1 MRHNEAPKTI
11 YLKDYLPSPFLID
24 RVDLKFDLQDDHTI
38 VSARMMMSRNS
49 VSADKQG
56 ALQLVGDGLTLVSVK
71 IDGDTWPEDKVES
84 SADHLTIHDVP
95 ESFFLD
101 LETRIEPHKNTALSG
116 LYKSGHN
123 YYTQCEAEGFRRIM
137 YYLDR
142 PDVMARFSTTII
154 ADKQLYP
161 VLLSNGNQVGQGD
174 SGKGRHWVK
183 WVDPFRKPAYLF
195 ALVAGRLVKLEDR
208 FVTRSGRAVTL
219 QIWVEAGNL
228 DQCPH
233 AMQSLKNAMRWDE
246 ERFGLEYDLDIYMI
260 VAVSD
265 FTMGAMEN
273 KGLNIF
279 NTKYVLAKQET
290 ATDVDFAGIESVI
303 GHEYFHNWTGNRVT
317 CRDWFQL
324 SLKEGL
330 TVFRDQEFSMDLGS
344 RAVERIDQVR
354 TLRTHQ
360 FPEDAGPMAHPIRP
374 DSYIEINNF
383 YTVTVYEK
391 GAEVIRMQHTLLGE
405 EGFQKGMDLYFHRHD
420 GQAVTTEDFVAAMQ
434 DANGVDLS
442 QFKHWYSQAG
452 TPVLQVNDAYN
463 ATAGE
468 YTLTFTQTCPAT
480 PGQTEKQPFH
490 IPVKMGLLDAAGQ
503 VLPLQLKGSSSEA
516 TDELVL
522 SITEASQSFVFT
534 GLAAKP
540 IPSLLR
546 GYSAPVKLQYA
557 YQPSE
562 LAFLLAN
569 DVDAFNRWDAGQ
581 QLAEKVLLGLVDSI
595 AAGQPLVLDAALVN
609 AFGKVLADRE
619 LDPALAAQILTLP
632 SETWLAEV
640 MDVAN
645 PDAIHQARQ
654 FVRRALAAE
663 LQPLLSERYQE
674 LTQTKYVWNGEASA
688 KRALRNVCLAYL
700 VETLGEAG
708 LQLAKTQFDTA
719 DNMTDQQASLAV
731 LVQYD
736 HPLAEEALAVFYE
749 RYKGYPLVM
758 DKWFALQ
765 STSCKPNTL
774 EKVRS
779 LLTHPA
785 FTLTNPNKVYS
796 LIRSFSAANP
806 VHFHAASG
814 EGYAFIADQ
823 VIALNDINPQVASRV
838 ASAFNRWKKYDSAR
852 QGLMKAALSRVAAH
866 PGLSS
871 DVYEIVTKALNS

>member
-1 MRHNEAPKTI
+1 MRNDAPQTI
-11 YLKDYLPSPFLID
+11 FLKDYQPSPYLID
-24 RVDLKFDLQDDHTI
+24 RVDLKFDLQDDYTL
-38 VSARMMMSRNS
+38 VSARMMMSRSKASIADNQS
-49 VSADKQG
+49 LVLDGDDLTFVS
-56 ALQLVGDGLTLVSVK
+56 LR
-71 IDGDTWPEDKVES
+71 IDGEPWPEDKVHVS
-84 SADHLTIHDVP
+84 PDQLVIDDLP

-101 LETRIEPHKNTALSG
+101 IETRILPHKNTALSG

-123 YYTQCEAEGFRRIM
+123 YYTQCEAQGFRRIM

-142 PDVMARFSTTII
+142 PDVMARFTTTII

-208 FVTRSGRAVTL
+208 FVTRSGREVTL
-219 QIWVEAGNL
+219 QIWVESGNL

-290 ATDVDFAGIESVI
+290 ATDVDFAGIEAVI

-354 TLRTHQ
+354 TLRTQQ

-420 GQAVTTEDFVAAMQ
+420 GQAVTTDDFVAAMA
-434 DANGVDLS
+434 DANDVDLKV
-442 QFKHWYSQAG
+442 FKRWYSQAG
-452 TPVLQVNDAYN
+452 TPVLHVTEHYDSAK
-463 ATAGE
+463 GE
-468 YTLTFTQTCPAT
+468 YTLVFNQSCPAT
-480 PGQTEKQPFH
+480 PGQPDKLPFH
-490 IPVKMGLLDAAGQ
+490 IPVKLGLLDADGQ
-503 VLPLQLKGSSSEA
+503 EIALQLKGESA
-516 TDELVL
+516 T
-522 SITEASQSFVFT
+522 TETERVISVKDATHTVTFT
-534 GLAAKP
+534 GVTCHP
-540 IPSLLR
+540 VPSLLR
-546 GYSAPVKLQYA
+546 GFSAPVKLVFDYTPAQ
-557 YQPSE
+557 
-562 LAFLLAN
+562 LAFLLAH
-569 DVDAFNRWDAGQ
+569 DTDAFNRWDAGQ
-581 QLAEKVLLGLVDSI
+581 KLAQQTLLALVADVQAGKPLTLDAELTRAFAKVLED
-595 AAGQPLVLDAALVN
+595 DT
-609 AFGKVLADRE
+609 
-619 LDPALAAQILTLP
+619 LDPALAAMILTLP
-632 SETWLAEV
+632 AEAWLAEV
-640 MDVAN
+640 MDVAD
-645 PDAIHQARQ
+645 PDAIHAARE
-654 FVRRALAAE
+654 FVRKELATK
-663 LQPLLSERYQE
+663 LQADLYQRYVQ
-674 LTQTKYVWNGEASA
+674 LGQDKYVWNGEASA

-700 VETLGEAG
+700 SDLQGEKA
-708 LQLAKTQFDTA
+708 LYLAKQQFDMA
-719 DNMTDQQASLAV
+719 DNMTDQQAALAV
-731 LVQYD
+731 LAQHD
-736 HPLAEEALAVFYE
+736 HPLTEAALKDFAERWKA
-749 RYKGYPLVM
+749 YPLVM

-765 STSCKPNTL
+765 ATSSRPNTL
-774 EKVRS
+774 EVVKS
-779 LLTHPA
+779 LLVHPA
-785 FTLTNPNKVYS
+785 FTLTNPNKVYA
-796 LIRSFSAANP
+796 LIRSFAAANP
-806 VHFHAASG
+806 LHFHAKDG
-814 EGYAFIADQ
+814 QGYEFIADQ
-823 VIALNDINPQVASRV
+823 VIALNAINPQVASRV
-838 ASAFNRWKKYDSAR
+838 VSAFNRWKKYDAAR
-852 QGLMKAALSRVAAH
+852 QAQMKAALARIASH
-866 PGLSS
+866 EGLSS
-871 DVYEIVTKALNS
+871 DVFEIVTKALDA